1 MVKFFFIIFQVIIIL
16 LLVLFITKNE
26 FVVTFEINDFAYSFP
41 SSYFLIILIV
51 FLVLVFIL
59 QSFYFKT
66 KFRFS
71 NIKINYRLKKK
82 EKGYNSFVNG
92 MIALA
97 NKDYKKA
104 IVESSNISNY
114 LDDNPALSLLLKSQ
128 ILKVEKKYEELNI
141 VYEAMTKNIKTENL
155 GYRGLMEQYLKAQ
168 DYHHAF
174 IYGEKLFYKNPY
186 IEKIYDTLVNIV
198 AKTNNWQQ
206 LLNITDKALAKKII
220 NKKTYQENKSISF
233 YEIAK
238 IKQFAEIYESISYVK
253 KALNLRKNF
262 PPYVK
267 LYLELLIQNKNY
279 NLAKKILRKAWKE
292 NPHPEYKS
300 TILLLAKNLQI
311 EITDFVKSI
320 VGNSYQDEETKILIV
335 EASIANKNWDIAR
348 KQIKDLIDIQPKK
361 EICLLMAKIEEGDTH
376 DIQKINSWTMR
387 SQHGAENN
395 IWVCLIS
402 NQTQLEWSALSSG
415 GYFNSLNW
423 QKPILLNSSYIKE
436 N

>member
-1 MVKFFFIIFQVIIIL
+1 MVLAIIENEFIIS
-16 LLVLFITKNE
+16 
-26 FVVTFEINDFAYSFP
+26 FEINDFAYSFS
-41 SSYFLIILIV
+41 SSYFLIVLIV
-51 FLVLVFIL
+51 LFILVFLL
-59 QSFYFKT
+59 QNFYFKA
-66 KFRFS
+66 KFKFS
-71 NIKINYRLKKK
+71 KIKINYNLNKK

-104 IVESSNISNY
+104 VVESSNVSNY
-114 LDDNPALSLLLKSQ
+114 LSDNPALSLLLKSQ
-128 ILKVEKKYEELNI
+128 ILKIEKKYDELSLI
-141 VYEAMTKNIKTENL
+141 YEAMTKNEKTENL
-155 GYRGLMEQYLKAQ
+155 GYRGLMEQYLRAQ

-206 LLNITDKALAKKII
+206 LLNITDNALAKKII
-220 NKKTYQENKSISF
+220 DKKTYQENKSISL

-238 IKQFAEIYESISYVK
+238 IKQYAEINESINYVK

-279 NLAKKILRKAWKE
+279 NFAKKFLKKTWKE

-300 TILLLAKNLQI
+300 TIPLLAKNLEIQ
-311 EITDFVKSI
+311 ITDFVKII
-320 VGNSYQDEETKILIV
+320 VGNSLHEEESKILMV
-335 EASIANKNWDIAR
+335 EALIENKNWDTAR

-387 SQHGAENN
+387 SQQGVEKN

-402 NQTQLEWSALSSG
+402 NLTQPEWSALSAG
-415 GYFNSLNW
+415 GYFNSLSW
-423 QKPILLNSSYIKE
+423 QKPILLKSSYNKHKI
-436 N
+436 

>member
-1 MVKFFFIIFQVIIIL
+1 
-16 LLVLFITKNE
+16 
-26 FVVTFEINDFAYSFP
+26 
-41 SSYFLIILIV
+41 
-51 FLVLVFIL
+51 
-59 QSFYFKT
+59 
-66 KFRFS
+66 
-71 NIKINYRLKKK
+71 
-82 EKGYNSFVNG
+82 

-104 IVESSNISNY
+104 VVESSNVSNY
-114 LDDNPALSLLLKSQ
+114 LSDNPALSLLLKSQ
-128 ILKVEKKYEELNI
+128 ILKIEKKYDELSLI
-141 VYEAMTKNIKTENL
+141 YEAMTKNEKTENL
-155 GYRGLMEQYLKAQ
+155 GYRGLMEQYLRAQ

-206 LLNITDKALAKKII
+206 LLNITDNALAKKII
-220 NKKTYQENKSISF
+220 DKKTYQENKSISL

-238 IKQFAEIYESISYVK
+238 IKQYAEINESINYVK

-279 NLAKKILRKAWKE
+279 NFAKKFLKKTWKE

-300 TILLLAKNLQI
+300 TIPLLAKNLEIQ
-311 EITDFVKSI
+311 ITDFVKII
-320 VGNSYQDEETKILIV
+320 VGNSLHEEESKILMV
-335 EASIANKNWDIAR
+335 EALIENKNWDTAR

-387 SQHGAENN
+387 SQQGVEKN

-402 NQTQLEWSALSSG
+402 NLTQPEWSALSAG
-415 GYFNSLNW
+415 GYFNSLSW
-423 QKPILLNSSYIKE
+423 QKPILLKSSYNKHKI
-436 N
+436 